1 MTAADAIATLDR
13 AASLAPLV
21 RSDHAVC
28 LQAVELLRAE
38 IAELERLRA
47 AAATH
52 AKDDGAHG

>member
-21 RSDHAVC
+21 RNDHAVC

-47 AAATH
+47 AATT
-52 AKDDGAHG
+52 AKDDGANG